1 MIDIAVKVIYNINIK
16 AAFNKSKICI
26 LTIVKMQLVL
36 LLYNFIQ
43 KSRYFFQRSRIGLII
58 ILFCIFFNNF

>member
-26 LTIVKMQLVL
+26 LTIVKMEV
-36 LLYNFIQ
+36 
-43 KSRYFFQRSRIGLII
+43 FFYVI
-58 ILFCIFFNNF
+58 N